1 MIVTIKAR
9 MQLKQS
15 NDVNQQ
21 YKGTIAGLKKIVH
34 EEGLTGLYKGI
45 ISWVFGWLTG
55 RCCTEIDSIGTQ
67 CRIPLHVQR
76 YLLQCEQTCFG
87 VRSQWPQGFG
97 RNRTGQVS
105 KLSRWTRMT

>member
-1 MIVTIKAR
+1 

-45 ISWVFGWLTG
+45 ISSAYHMS
-55 RCCTEIDSIGTQ
+55 DK
-67 CRIPLHVQR
+67 
-76 YLLQCEQTCFG
+76 
-87 VRSQWPQGFG
+87 
-97 RNRTGQVS
+97 QV
-105 KLSRWTRMT
+105 